1 MSRCILLI
9 SALFLALMP
18 VQAQNLTFFGFL
30 PAINLT
36 GNFGNKFS
44 VNLFSST
51 TVDAVSER
59 ISGIE
64 YPATDL
70 QFYLQPSL
78 IYVHSPALN
87 FAASYTYQRNNPFQ
101 ENFVNE
107 HRLWQQAI
115 YSLPV
120 GAGRLN
126 QRARVEERFIE
137 NRLTNTYPYFTRA
150 RYQIAFN
157 RPLQGR
163 TLDVHEFY
171 MNMYN
176 EFYFSLTGAKNATFS
191 ENWTYGGIGY
201 ELGSVGRLEV
211 GYLLQTA
218 VRNAQ
223 KDLRFLQLAQVMWV
237 KNFSFVKKKGS

>member
-1 MSRCILLI
+1 MSLRILLTT
-9 SALFLALMP
+9 SLALAVMS
-18 VQAQNLTFFGFL
+18 VYGQDLTFYGFL
-30 PAINLT
+30 PALNLT
-36 GNFGNKFS
+36 GNLRGKFN

-51 TVDAVSER
+51 TIDAVNER

-78 IYVHSPALN
+78 IYVHSPKLN

-101 ENFVNE
+101 DNFVNE

-115 YSLPV
+115 YSMPL
-120 GAGRLN
+120 GAGKLN
-126 QRARVEERFIE
+126 QRLRVEERFIE
-137 NRLTNTYPYFTRA
+137 NRVLNTYPYFTRA

-157 RPLQGR
+157 RPLQGQM
-163 TLDVHEFY
+163 LDAHEFY
-171 MNMYN
+171 LNMYN
-176 EFYFSLTGAKNATFS
+176 EFYFSLTGAKNATYS
-191 ENWTYGGIGY
+191 ENWTYGGVGY
-201 ELGSVGRLEV
+201 DLGNIGRLEI
-211 GYLLQTA
+211 GYLFQTA

-237 KNFSFVKKKGS
+237 KNFSLKKKT